1 MTLDPLVL
9 SGCHGDL
16 LTSHCTCQKAALL
29 HTPSTSRNHL
39 APPGDLWSAGY
50 HIHSTRSPISET
62 IRTTV
67 SASKQKM
74 SLVSAGPP
82 SLSKCWES
90 KVGCFKV
97 FICIVLN
104 KIICKSIFS
113 LYLQEKCT
121 TFLFNVIVH
130 VRLEG
135 TS

>member
-29 HTPSTSRNHL
+29 HTLSTSRNHL
-39 APPGDLWSAGY
+39 APPGDRWSAGY